1 MDERHEMT
9 QDQLIEEGALKAW
22 RAINDFLDGKL
33 MDENKA
39 KFALQVSSQ
48 VQRYRATQNSRAS
61 LAYRMCKDL
70 AKNTEELK
78 KYVSVTLPHIN
89 PVRLIGNGKK
99 EG

>member
-1 MDERHEMT
+1 MSNSEKS

-33 MDENKA
+33 MDESKA
-39 KFALQVSSQ
+39 MFALQVSSQ
-48 VQRYRATQNSRAS
+48 VQRYRATQNSRAG

-78 KYVSVTLPHIN
+78 QFVSVTLPHIN
-89 PVRLIGNGKK
+89 PVKLIEEKK
-99 EG
+99 K